1 MLARL
6 QTSEKIE
13 NLCQFLKK
21 WQFND
26 YAELLHLATGE
37 GLPGNTTWQSFERF
51 CCSFRA
57 LLSLGFENGETV
69 PLASLHSGCKLR
81 DDDRITIT
89 NRHLSVCK
97 AAHQYRTDSRSSVC
111 AATDRTR
118 DAKEVVTQHSGT
130 LDQDAQAAQL
140 RRVVLNGPSAA
151 AGDFFLSLKLQAPS
165 KTIIHEVGQ
174 CKLVKKKLTQATYNE
189 ERNKSASPE
198 DIFILYTKSET
209 SNDFSLPNRSGLV
222 DAPCWDSYFGPFSG
236 RAYMAFNN
244 KSSELF

>member
-1 MLARL
+1 MRGHLVAPYIWIWMLARL
-6 QTSEKIE
+6 PMSEKIE
-13 NLCQFLKK
+13 NLCQFLKN

-37 GLPGNTTWQSFERF
+37 GLPGNTTWQNFEVF

-81 DDDRITIT
+81 DDDRIMIA
-89 NRHLSVCK
+89 NRHLGVCE

-118 DAKEVVTQHSGT
+118 DAKKVVTRHSGT
-130 LDQDAQAAQL
+130 LDPDAQL
-140 RRVVLNGPSAA
+140 RRV
-151 AGDFFLSLKLQAPS
+151 FFLSLKLQAPS
-165 KTIIHEVGQ
+165 KTIIHEIGQ

-189 ERNKSASPE
+189 ERKNSASPE
-198 DIFILYTKSET
+198 DIFILYTNSEA
-209 SNDFSLPNRSGLV
+209 SNDFPLPNRFGLV
-222 DAPCWDSYFGPFSG
+222 DAPCWDSYFGPFAG
-236 RAYMAFNN
+236 RAYMTLR
-244 KSSELF
+244 SSQDPR

>member
-13 NLCQFLKK
+13 NLCRFLKN

-37 GLPGNTTWQSFERF
+37 GLLGNTTWQSFEVF

-81 DDDRITIT
+81 DDDRTMVV
-89 NRHLSVCK
+89 NRHPGVCE
-97 AAHQYRTDSRSSVC
+97 AAHQYRTDSRASVC

-118 DAKEVVTQHSGT
+118 DAI
-130 LDQDAQAAQL
+130 
-140 RRVVLNGPSAA
+140 N
-151 AGDFFLSLKLQAPS
+151 
-165 KTIIHEVGQ
+165 
-174 CKLVKKKLTQATYNE
+174 
-189 ERNKSASPE
+189 
-198 DIFILYTKSET
+198 
-209 SNDFSLPNRSGLV
+209 
-222 DAPCWDSYFGPFSG
+222 
-236 RAYMAFNN
+236 
-244 KSSELF
+244 